1 MEETIETIVY
11 KKIKSEILTGNIK
24 VGEAFSEASL
34 SKSTGYSRSPI
45 RSALKQLE
53 HEKLVTYK
61 KNRGV
66 VLREASI
73 KELADITQICVNWLI
88 LTTEQVAAGLGS
100 FAMDDIQQLL
110 NEAKTY
116 RQQMDYVNY
125 MNKMPEVYMAIM
137 AASPNDLLVSTYQ
150 WLSSRVISASIYKK
164 MANPK
169 NSPKKTLST
178 VQFFQTYIDHLRAED
193 YSQAIGCL
201 KDYQQYA
208 NHQILYYG
216 YL

>member
-53 HEKLVTYK
+53 HE
-61 KNRGV
+61 
-66 VLREASI
+66 
-73 KELADITQICVNWLI
+73 ICVNWLI
-88 LTTEQVAAGLGS
+88 LTTEQVADGLGS
-100 FAMDDIQQLL
+100 FAIDDIQQLL
-110 NEAKTY
+110 NEAKAY

-193 YSQAIGCL
+193 YSQAIRCL

>member
-11 KKIKSEILTGNIK
+11 KQIKNEILSGNIK
-24 VGEAFSEASL
+24 VGESFSEASL
-34 SKSTGYSRSPI
+34 SKATKYSRSPI

-88 LTTEQVAAGLGS
+88 LTTNQVSEGLGS
-100 FAMDDIQQLL
+100 FDIGNIEHLL
-110 NEAKTY
+110 NEAKAY
-116 RQQMDYVNY
+116 RKKMDYVNY

-137 AASPNDLLVSTYQ
+137 SASPNELLVTTYQ
-150 WLSSRVISASIYKK
+150 WLSSRVISTSIYKK
-164 MANPK
+164 IADPK

-178 VQFFQTYIDHLRAED
+178 VHFFEEYIEHIRSAD
-193 YSQAIGCL
+193 YTEAIRCL
-201 KDYQQYA
+201 NEYQQYA
-208 NHQILYYG
+208 NNQILYYG